1 MFFRK
6 HERNNGNQ
14 PSKWL
19 GILYGHP
26 YLQGKRAFERSF
38 TGNQFRPLDVR
49 NRQSLFVPNS
59 KKRRRKRAILSSI
72 SGIRSRYNP
81 RTQRAGV
88 CQADFWKFYR
98 FLRLPFE
105 YKRIEKLYPVE
116 NIPMNQFNA
125 KQRALRSKIRTQLAE
140 LVQKQKKLKLEGAS
154 MLELEEVSGEMEV
167 LRKELQSVE
176 DSGHTVFVSAKQMLA
191 PKKEL
196 SQKQKKI
203 SWKKKHI
210 EIRLNS
216 LNKDLKDL
224 EQSSEECTL
233 INDKIA
239 KFQKELSD
247 LNQEQNAVNDLN
259 HTRFLDAQNVG
270 AEEAGQEQDLKKVNS
285 ELEELNSQIS
295 ENGSKL
301 ATAELAELKE
311 RLHFLELEKES
322 IENFS
327 HDEFLENTKAMK
339 AKRKSQLR

>member
-1 MFFRK
+1 
-6 HERNNGNQ
+6 
-14 PSKWL
+14 
-19 GILYGHP
+19 
-26 YLQGKRAFERSF
+26 
-38 TGNQFRPLDVR
+38 
-49 NRQSLFVPNS
+49 
-59 KKRRRKRAILSSI
+59 
-72 SGIRSRYNP
+72 
-81 RTQRAGV
+81 
-88 CQADFWKFYR
+88 
-98 FLRLPFE
+98 
-105 YKRIEKLYPVE
+105 
-116 NIPMNQFNA
+116 MNQFNA
-125 KQRALRSKIRTQLAE
+125 NQRALRSKIRTQMAE

-176 DSGHTVFVSAKQMLA
+176 DSGHTVFMSAKQMLA

-210 EIRLNS
+210 EIRLKS

-285 ELEELNSQIS
+285 ELEELNSQIL
-295 ENGSKL
+295 ENESKL

-322 IENFS
+322 IENFT

>member
-1 MFFRK
+1 
-6 HERNNGNQ
+6 
-14 PSKWL
+14 
-19 GILYGHP
+19 
-26 YLQGKRAFERSF
+26 
-38 TGNQFRPLDVR
+38 
-49 NRQSLFVPNS
+49 
-59 KKRRRKRAILSSI
+59 
-72 SGIRSRYNP
+72 
-81 RTQRAGV
+81 
-88 CQADFWKFYR
+88 
-98 FLRLPFE
+98 
-105 YKRIEKLYPVE
+105 
-116 NIPMNQFNA
+116 MNQFNA
-125 KQRALRSKIRTQLAE
+125 NQRALRSKIRTKMAE

-176 DSGHTVFVSAKQMLA
+176 DSGHTVFMSAKQMLA

-210 EIRLNS
+210 EIRLKS

-239 KFQKELSD
+239 KFKKELSD

-285 ELEELNSQIS
+285 ELEELNSQIL

-322 IENFS
+322 IENFT

>member
-1 MFFRK
+1 
-6 HERNNGNQ
+6 
-14 PSKWL
+14 
-19 GILYGHP
+19 
-26 YLQGKRAFERSF
+26 
-38 TGNQFRPLDVR
+38 
-49 NRQSLFVPNS
+49 
-59 KKRRRKRAILSSI
+59 
-72 SGIRSRYNP
+72 
-81 RTQRAGV
+81 
-88 CQADFWKFYR
+88 
-98 FLRLPFE
+98 
-105 YKRIEKLYPVE
+105 
-116 NIPMNQFNA
+116 MNQFNA
-125 KQRALRSKIRTQLAE
+125 NQRALRSKIRTQMAE

-176 DSGHTVFVSAKQMLA
+176 DSGHTVFMSAKQMLA

-210 EIRLNS
+210 EIRLKS

-239 KFQKELSD
+239 KFKKELSD

-285 ELEELNSQIS
+285 ELEELNSQILK
-295 ENGSKL
+295 NGSKL

-322 IENFS
+322 IENFT

>member
-1 MFFRK
+1 
-6 HERNNGNQ
+6 
-14 PSKWL
+14 
-19 GILYGHP
+19 
-26 YLQGKRAFERSF
+26 
-38 TGNQFRPLDVR
+38 
-49 NRQSLFVPNS
+49 
-59 KKRRRKRAILSSI
+59 
-72 SGIRSRYNP
+72 
-81 RTQRAGV
+81 
-88 CQADFWKFYR
+88 
-98 FLRLPFE
+98 
-105 YKRIEKLYPVE
+105 
-116 NIPMNQFNA
+116 MNQFNA
-125 KQRALRSKIRTQLAE
+125 NQRALRSKIRTQMAE

-176 DSGHTVFVSAKQMLA
+176 DSGHTVFMSAKQMLA

-270 AEEAGQEQDLKKVNS
+270 AEEAVQEQDLKKVNS
-285 ELEELNSQIS
+285 ELEELNSQIL

-322 IENFS
+322 IENFT

>member
-1 MFFRK
+1 
-6 HERNNGNQ
+6 
-14 PSKWL
+14 
-19 GILYGHP
+19 
-26 YLQGKRAFERSF
+26 
-38 TGNQFRPLDVR
+38 
-49 NRQSLFVPNS
+49 
-59 KKRRRKRAILSSI
+59 
-72 SGIRSRYNP
+72 
-81 RTQRAGV
+81 
-88 CQADFWKFYR
+88 
-98 FLRLPFE
+98 
-105 YKRIEKLYPVE
+105 
-116 NIPMNQFNA
+116 MNQFNA
-125 KQRALRSKIRTQLAE
+125 NQRALRSKIRTQMAE

-176 DSGHTVFVSAKQMLA
+176 DSGHTVFMSAKQMLA

-239 KFQKELSD
+239 KFKKELSD

-285 ELEELNSQIS
+285 ELEELNSQIL

-322 IENFS
+322 IENFT

>member
-1 MFFRK
+1 M
-6 HERNNGNQ
+6 
-14 PSKWL
+14 
-19 GILYGHP
+19 
-26 YLQGKRAFERSF
+26 
-38 TGNQFRPLDVR
+38 
-49 NRQSLFVPNS
+49 
-59 KKRRRKRAILSSI
+59 
-72 SGIRSRYNP
+72 
-81 RTQRAGV
+81 
-88 CQADFWKFYR
+88 
-98 FLRLPFE
+98 
-105 YKRIEKLYPVE
+105 
-116 NIPMNQFNA
+116 
-125 KQRALRSKIRTQLAE
+125 AE

-176 DSGHTVFVSAKQMLA
+176 DSGHTVFMSAKQMLA

-259 HTRFLDAQNVG
+259 HTRFLDAQNVE

-285 ELEELNSQIS
+285 ELEELNSQIL

-301 ATAELAELKE
+301 ASPELAELKE

-322 IENFS
+322 IENFT

>member
-1 MFFRK
+1 
-6 HERNNGNQ
+6 
-14 PSKWL
+14 
-19 GILYGHP
+19 
-26 YLQGKRAFERSF
+26 
-38 TGNQFRPLDVR
+38 
-49 NRQSLFVPNS
+49 
-59 KKRRRKRAILSSI
+59 
-72 SGIRSRYNP
+72 
-81 RTQRAGV
+81 
-88 CQADFWKFYR
+88 
-98 FLRLPFE
+98 
-105 YKRIEKLYPVE
+105 
-116 NIPMNQFNA
+116 MNQFNA
-125 KQRALRSKIRTQLAE
+125 KQRALRSKIRTQMAE

-176 DSGHTVFVSAKQMLA
+176 DSGHTVFMSAKQMLA

-285 ELEELNSQIS
+285 ELEELNSQIL
-295 ENGSKL
+295 ENESKL

-322 IENFS
+322 IENFT

>member
-1 MFFRK
+1 
-6 HERNNGNQ
+6 
-14 PSKWL
+14 
-19 GILYGHP
+19 
-26 YLQGKRAFERSF
+26 
-38 TGNQFRPLDVR
+38 
-49 NRQSLFVPNS
+49 
-59 KKRRRKRAILSSI
+59 
-72 SGIRSRYNP
+72 
-81 RTQRAGV
+81 
-88 CQADFWKFYR
+88 
-98 FLRLPFE
+98 
-105 YKRIEKLYPVE
+105 
-116 NIPMNQFNA
+116 MNQFNA
-125 KQRALRSKIRTQLAE
+125 NQRALRSKIRTQMAE

-285 ELEELNSQIS
+285 ELEELNSQIL

-322 IENFS
+322 IENFT

>member
-1 MFFRK
+1 
-6 HERNNGNQ
+6 
-14 PSKWL
+14 
-19 GILYGHP
+19 
-26 YLQGKRAFERSF
+26 
-38 TGNQFRPLDVR
+38 
-49 NRQSLFVPNS
+49 
-59 KKRRRKRAILSSI
+59 
-72 SGIRSRYNP
+72 
-81 RTQRAGV
+81 
-88 CQADFWKFYR
+88 
-98 FLRLPFE
+98 
-105 YKRIEKLYPVE
+105 
-116 NIPMNQFNA
+116 MNQFNA

-140 LVQKQKKLKLEGAS
+140 LVQKEKKLRLEGAS

-176 DSGHTVFVSAKQMLA
+176 DSGHTVFMSAKQMLA

-210 EIRLNS
+210 EIRLKS

-224 EQSSEECTL
+224 EQSSEECIL

-301 ATAELAELKE
+301 ASLELAELKE

-322 IENFS
+322 IENFT

>member
-1 MFFRK
+1 
-6 HERNNGNQ
+6 
-14 PSKWL
+14 
-19 GILYGHP
+19 
-26 YLQGKRAFERSF
+26 
-38 TGNQFRPLDVR
+38 
-49 NRQSLFVPNS
+49 
-59 KKRRRKRAILSSI
+59 
-72 SGIRSRYNP
+72 
-81 RTQRAGV
+81 
-88 CQADFWKFYR
+88 
-98 FLRLPFE
+98 
-105 YKRIEKLYPVE
+105 
-116 NIPMNQFNA
+116 MNQFNA
-125 KQRALRSKIRTQLAE
+125 KQRVLRSKIRTQLAE
-140 LVQKQKKLKLEGAS
+140 LVQKQKKLKLQGAS

-176 DSGHTVFVSAKQMLA
+176 DSGHTVFMSAKQMLA

-196 SQKQKKI
+196 YQKQNKI

-216 LNKDLKDL
+216 LNKDLKGLD
-224 EQSSEECTL
+224 QSSEECAL

-239 KFQKELSD
+239 MFQKELSN
-247 LNQEQNAVNDLN
+247 LNQEQKAVNDLN

-270 AEEAGQEQDLKKVNS
+270 AEEAGQERDLKKVNI
-285 ELEELNSQIS
+285 ELEQLNSRIS

-322 IENFS
+322 IENFT

>member
-1 MFFRK
+1 
-6 HERNNGNQ
+6 
-14 PSKWL
+14 
-19 GILYGHP
+19 
-26 YLQGKRAFERSF
+26 
-38 TGNQFRPLDVR
+38 
-49 NRQSLFVPNS
+49 
-59 KKRRRKRAILSSI
+59 
-72 SGIRSRYNP
+72 
-81 RTQRAGV
+81 
-88 CQADFWKFYR
+88 
-98 FLRLPFE
+98 
-105 YKRIEKLYPVE
+105 
-116 NIPMNQFNA
+116 MNQFNA

-140 LVQKQKKLKLEGAS
+140 LVQKQKKLGLEGAS

-176 DSGHTVFVSAKQMLA
+176 DSGHTVFMSAKQMLA

-270 AEEAGQEQDLKKVNS
+270 AEEAVQEQDLKKVNS
-285 ELEELNSQIS
+285 ELEELNSQIL

-322 IENFS
+322 IENFT

>member
-1 MFFRK
+1 
-6 HERNNGNQ
+6 
-14 PSKWL
+14 
-19 GILYGHP
+19 
-26 YLQGKRAFERSF
+26 
-38 TGNQFRPLDVR
+38 
-49 NRQSLFVPNS
+49 
-59 KKRRRKRAILSSI
+59 
-72 SGIRSRYNP
+72 
-81 RTQRAGV
+81 
-88 CQADFWKFYR
+88 
-98 FLRLPFE
+98 
-105 YKRIEKLYPVE
+105 
-116 NIPMNQFNA
+116 MNQFNA

-140 LVQKQKKLKLEGAS
+140 LVQKQKKLRLEGAS

-176 DSGHTVFVSAKQMLA
+176 DSGHTVFMSAKQMLA

-216 LNKDLKDL
+216 LKKDLKDL
-224 EQSSEECTL
+224 ENSSEEHTL

-239 KFQKELSD
+239 KFQKELSS

-259 HTRFLDAQNVG
+259 HTRFLDAQNVE
-270 AEEAGQEQDLKKVNS
+270 AEEAAQEQDLKKVNS

-295 ENGSKL
+295 ENGSRL
-301 ATAELAELKE
+301 VATELAELKE

-322 IENFS
+322 IENFT
-327 HDEFLENTKAMK
+327 HDEFLENTEAMK

>member
-1 MFFRK
+1 
-6 HERNNGNQ
+6 
-14 PSKWL
+14 
-19 GILYGHP
+19 
-26 YLQGKRAFERSF
+26 
-38 TGNQFRPLDVR
+38 
-49 NRQSLFVPNS
+49 
-59 KKRRRKRAILSSI
+59 
-72 SGIRSRYNP
+72 
-81 RTQRAGV
+81 
-88 CQADFWKFYR
+88 
-98 FLRLPFE
+98 
-105 YKRIEKLYPVE
+105 
-116 NIPMNQFNA
+116 MNQFNA
-125 KQRALRSKIRTQLAE
+125 KQRALRSKIRIQLAE
-140 LVQKQKKLKLEGAS
+140 LVQKQKKLRLEGAS

-176 DSGHTVFVSAKQMLA
+176 DSGHTVFMSAKQMLA

-216 LNKDLKDL
+216 LKKDLKDLKDL
-224 EQSSEECTL
+224 EKNSDEHAL

-239 KFQKELSD
+239 KFQKELSR

-301 ATAELAELKE
+301 VAAELAELKE
-311 RLHFLELEKES
+311 HLHFLELEKES
-322 IENFS
+322 IENFT
-327 HDEFLENTKAMK
+327 HDEFLENVEAMK